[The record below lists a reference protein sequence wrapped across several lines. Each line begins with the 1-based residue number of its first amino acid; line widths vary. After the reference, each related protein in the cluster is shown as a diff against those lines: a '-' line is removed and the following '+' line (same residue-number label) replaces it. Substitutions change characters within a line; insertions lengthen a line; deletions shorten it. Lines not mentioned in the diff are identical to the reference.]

1 MAERIEAARLPDRVR
16 AHTNDRINERID
28 RETLERVGT
37 TAAAGPAAIA
47 ARLEELDREWDVER
61 YLEANA
67 ASLAFIGVLLGA
79 FHSTWWLLLPA
90 VVTIFLFQHAVQGWC
105 PPLGIFRRR
114 GIRTRKEIDAEVI
127 ALKALRRDFDS
138 VTDPVTALRAASG

>member
-1 MAERIEAARLPDRVR
+1 MGERIEAARLPDRVR

-28 RETLERVGT
+28 RQTLERVGA
-37 TAAAGPAAIA
+37 TAAAGPAAIT
-47 ARLEELDREWDVER
+47 ARIDELDREWDVER

-79 FHSTWWLLLPA
+79 LHSTWWLLLPA
-90 VVTIFLFQHAVQGWC
+90 IVTIFLFQHAVQGWC
-105 PPLGIFRRR
+105 PPLAIFRRR

-127 ALKALRRDFDS
+127 ALKALRGDFES
-138 VTDPVTALRAASG
+138 VTDAVTALRAAGG